1 MIKYECLNCGAES
14 FSAADLISMVACHEC
29 GFDLQEVYRY
39 LDGLR
44 ASGIINML
52 ESPPYVEEE
61 FEVKPS
67 VAMSAVK
74 SWINH
79 MGKQKTRTISIDE
92 ILRRVGL

>member
-1 MIKYECLNCGAES
+1 MTKYECLNCGA
-14 FSAADLISMVACHEC
+14 DLINMEDASCQEC

-44 ASGIINML
+44 TSGIINML

-74 SWINH
+74 SLYF
-79 MGKQKTRTISIDE
+79 G
-92 ILRRVGL
+92 

>member
-1 MIKYECLNCGAES
+1 MTKYECLNCGAES
-14 FSAADLISMVACHEC
+14 FSAADIISMVDASCHEC

-79 MGKQKTRTISIDE
+79 MHNINR
-92 ILRRVGL
+92 